1 MILRRVIG
9 HFRNQEWTAIALDFL
24 IVVVGVV
31 VGIQVSNWNAER
43 IDHSRALGYLE
54 RISDNIDAD
63 MVVIEK
69 RMAFWHQVADFGD
82 LGLSYAETG
91 EAGEHSQWDLM
102 LAYFQSSQVY
112 ELDPNQSTYDELKSA
127 GELGLISNLELRNAL
142 TDYYVFGASRTVNE
156 RPPYR
161 QHVRGIIPIV
171 VQKYIWNS
179 CYMTSNAN
187 DQEMHV
193 CPSPVDEVRAADIVK
208 RISDD
213 ESLMAELRYF
223 MSTMHVA
230 GLIARDRMKSA
241 LALRAMVNDD
251 ILKQ

>member
-24 IVVVGVV
+24 IVVLGVV

-54 RISDNIDAD
+54 RISDDIDAD
-63 MVVIEK
+63 IVVIEK
-69 RMAFWHQVADFGD
+69 RIAFWQQVADFGD

-91 EAGEHSQWDLM
+91 EAGAHSQWDLM
-102 LAYFQSSQVY
+102 LAYFQSSQVF
-112 ELDPNQSTYDELKSA
+112 ELEPNQPTYDELKSA

-142 TDYYVFGASRTVNE
+142 TDYYLFGGASTVNE
-156 RPPYR
+156 RPSYR
-161 QHVRGIIPIV
+161 QHVRGIIPID
-171 VQKYIWNS
+171 VQKYIWDS
-179 CYMTSNAN
+179 CYLTSNVV
-187 DQEMHV
+187 DQTMHA
-193 CPSPVDEVRAADIVK
+193 CPSPIDEVRSAQIVK
-208 RISDD
+208 SISDD

-230 GLIARDRMKSA
+230 GLIASDRMKSA
-241 LALRAMVNDD
+241 LALREMVDGE
-251 ILKQ
+251 ILKH